1 MTTPVPPTTPT
12 GAPES
17 PAQETRAKIDRPHAR
32 FQQPTDVVVDPA
44 LSKPEKVRVLDKLEQ
59 DARQLAAASDE
70 GMSGGEATGL
80 HEVLAAKGALDLP
93 PADIAAALLTQSLK
107 SHLAGIEGT
116 AEHTVI
122 AHAIDAIKAA
132 TAAIAHLATAGPTP
146 EPNAPTQSKGQVA
159 AEVAAEAALEKLDP

>member
-1 MTTPVPPTTPT
+1 MTTPVLPNTPA
-12 GAPES
+12 GPSES
-17 PAQETRAKIDRPHAR
+17 PAQETRAKIERPHAS

-44 LSKPEKVRVLDKLEQ
+44 LSRREKVRVLDKLEQ
-59 DARQLAAASDE
+59 DARQLAAAADE

-116 AEHTVI
+116 AEHAVI
-122 AHAIDAIKAA
+122 AHAIDAIGAA
-132 TAAIAHLATAGPTP
+132 SAAIAHLATSGPTP
-146 EPNAPTQSKGQVA
+146 APDGLTQSKGQVA
-159 AEVAAEAALEKLDP
+159 AEMAAETALEKLDP